1 MYLLMI
7 VASSTLVFGAAVLA
21 WWHASLDV
29 RVALA
34 GLYWVIST
42 VAFIGVELLL
52 RLEHLR
58 VRIWQGES

>member
-1 MYLLMI
+1 MYVLMI
-7 VASSTLVFGAAVLA
+7 VSSSTLVFGAAVLA

-34 GLYWVIST
+34 GVYWLISV
-42 VAFIGVELLL
+42 VAFLGVEVLL

-58 VRIWQGES
+58 VRLWQGES